1 HADIDPTTHLTSR
14 VLRELTSC
22 SSPRLLLSA
31 HTFYLELF
39 AEKWDQAYP
48 ASSRIWRT
56 HWSYMGPL
64 FNSPARRRDSLSYL
78 DDFHSG
84 CRWGYCRVPDWRN
97 ESVNWSSDGERPI
110 EERTTIFPPGS
121 VSSCPK
127 R

>member
-1 HADIDPTTHLTSR
+1 MDAEISL
-14 VLRELTSC
+14 LF
-22 SSPRLLLSA
+22 SSHSTMDSSKPQC
-31 HTFYLELF
+31 T
-39 AEKWDQAYP
+39 
-48 ASSRIWRT
+48 SSRIWRT